1 MNWHVDDLDRLLTD
15 DTPCIAGLHWGYNAP
30 GCVVWARVLPNFRI
44 YLQADVKF
52 QQLAVEDV
60 CADLKQRALSLNLP
74 RSRGNYA
81 SVDLFDLDEKWP
93 DRGVAVEATADAFA
107 RHGFPL
113 IPAHGDVSQGLAR
126 LHDYGREAPD
136 GQPWLIVSPN
146 CRTTIRTLPTLQQK
160 KTNREELD
168 GEHQYAVHAIRC
180 LLSSRPAPSPK
191 LLLAQKFAAGTYG
204 WLRQEMNRID
214 RGGDVTGIRM
224 RRLHG

>member
-1 MNWHVDDLDRLLTD
+1 MNWHVDDLDAKLTD
-15 DTPCIAGLHWGYNAP
+15 ETPLIAGLHWGYNAP
-30 GCVVWARVLPNFRI
+30 GCVVWARVLPNYRI

-60 CADLKQRALSLNLP
+60 CADLRARADALNLP

-81 SVDLFDLDEKWP
+81 SPDLFDLADEP
-93 DRGVAVEATADAFA
+93 DRGVSVEAIADVFA

-113 IPAHGDVSQGLAR
+113 IPAHGDVTHGFAR
-126 LHDYGREAPD
+126 MHDYGRVAPD

-146 CRTTIRTLPTLQQK
+146 CKTTIRTLPTLQQH
-160 KTNREELD
+160 KTNREEVT
-168 GEHQYAVHAIRC
+168 GEHQYAAHAIRC
-180 LLSSRPAPSPK
+180 LLSSRPAPSAK
-191 LLLAQKFAAGTYG
+191 LNTARAFASGTWG

-214 RGGDVTGIRM
+214 KSGDESGVRM